1 MERREPLHLPVSR
14 RTLLGVLV
22 VTPALAVLAAACGDP
37 DTAPADTGPVN
48 TDGTTVPDTGA
59 PTSDAPTAD
68 AYVHSTDADA
78 AVIRLAYEGGFV
90 TPGTNFVALPTLL
103 VSGDG
108 RAFRPGATTMEFPG
122 PLVSPLGVRSI
133 TEEGIQRLLGIADT
147 AGLLATPPD
156 YAPAQMNIADAPDTV
171 LTLAVNGETFRHQA
185 YALAIDVD
193 AAGNPLPEQTPARQ
207 ALADVVSAF
216 NALETTVGAATLGEE
231 SIFEP
236 TAYRIQATPMSEAD
250 LAGFDP
256 APELVEWPAAAGVAL
271 SSAAECAQ
279 VQTSAIGSLFAD
291 ATQNTFFTEG
301 GITYRLAVAALLP
314 GDAAC

>member
-1 MERREPLHLPVSR
+1 
-14 RTLLGVLV
+14 
-22 VTPALAVLAAACGDP
+22 
-37 DTAPADTGPVN
+37 
-48 TDGTTVPDTGA
+48 
-59 PTSDAPTAD
+59 
-68 AYVHSTDADA
+68 
-78 AVIRLAYEGGFV
+78 
-90 TPGTNFVALPTLL
+90 
-103 VSGDG
+103 
-108 RAFRPGATTMEFPG
+108 
-122 PLVSPLGVRSI
+122 
-133 TEEGIQRLLGIADT
+133 
-147 AGLLATPPD
+147 
-156 YAPAQMNIADAPDTV
+156 
-171 LTLAVNGETFRHQA
+171 VNGETFRHQA